1 MNTQTMKTHKTHQAR
16 LPRVVKASI
25 ALSAALFAASALQAQ
40 NTDQNNPPPATSP
53 PSAAAEASATLSH
66 RAKEFLKDA
75 GQANQTEIAMA
86 NVAESKSQN
95 AQVKDLATMMSTDH
109 QANFALVQ
117 SIAQA
122 HGITLETKLDMLN
135 QHEVNRL
142 QRADD
147 ADFDKEYT
155 TLMIKDHVKCL
166 KRFDKAASDIEE
178 QDVKQ
183 YAQNTLPALRHHLK
197 KSEEAARSA
206 GVDQATIDSLV
217 KDLPSEDRA
226 VTVR

>member
-1 MNTQTMKTHKTHQAR
+1 MLKGETMKSYRTYQTR
-16 LPRVVKASI
+16 LTRVLKVGAT
-25 ALSAALFAASALQAQ
+25 LGAAIFTAALQAQ
-40 NTDQNNPPPATSP
+40 SAGQNTTPP
-53 PSAAAEASATLSH
+53 PSASTEPSASVSH

-86 NVAESKSQN
+86 NVAENKSQN
-95 AQVKDLATMMSTDH
+95 TQVKDLARMMRTDH
-109 QANFALVQ
+109 EQNYAQLQ
-117 SIAQA
+117 TIAQN
-122 HGITLETKLDMLN
+122 HGITLDAKLDMLN

-142 QRADD
+142 QKAND
-147 ADFDKEYT
+147 ADFDKEYAKVM
-155 TLMIKDHVKCL
+155 LKDHVKCI

-183 YAQNTLPALRHHLK
+183 YAQNTLPALRRHLQ

-206 GVDQATIDSLV
+206 GVDESTITSIL

-226 VTVR
+226 VTSR